1 MLKWAMAAIAAGA
14 LLVGCGAEPPPL
26 DTSGPTGLWP
36 DFAGSK
42 SGNHYSP
49 LDQIRGENVEHLEL
63 AWVHRSGDYSEGG
76 DGRAPTSFQ
85 AVPLVVNDLLYYCT
99 PYQRVFALDPESG
112 EERWSFDPKLR
123 AVGSGGPYPLSCRGV
138 SYWQEKAPV
147 AGRACQKR
155 ILYGTKDSELLALDA
170 DSGLLCSDF
179 GDGGRVALREGIGEA
194 GDTPAWEYYPTSPPL
209 VLGDLVVLGAL
220 VADQLRVDAPSGV
233 VRAFD
238 ARSGR
243 LVWAWD
249 PVPPGWKTDARP
261 GERYQRGTPNVW
273 SILSGD
279 PESGLV
285 FVPLGNAS
293 PDSFGGDRNGLDYY
307 SSSIVA
313 LDARDGRVVWRFQ
326 TVHHDVWDYDVPS
339 QPTLVELPG
348 VGGGRPALVQ
358 STKMGHLFI
367 LDRETGEP
375 LYPVEE
381 LPVPQGGVAEERLS
395 PTQPFPT
402 HPPPLHPAR
411 LEPDDAFGFTPL
423 DRFFC
428 RKQIERH
435 RYDGI
440 FTPPTTQGSLQL
452 PHSAGGMNWGGLAID
467 PASGVLYVAQTH
479 AVNVT
484 QLIPREEFDRLDPGA
499 FEYPDELY
507 PMDGTPYGVRRQ
519 TLLSIF
525 GAPCNPPPW
534 GTLSA
539 VELASGEL
547 RWQVPLG
554 TTRDKAPF
562 PIWLIPAWRDL
573 GTPIVGGGLL
583 TAGGLYFIGA
593 TTDRYFRAF
602 DSASGEELWRRRIP
616 FNANAI
622 PMTYRLRQASRQ
634 FVVVAAGGNVLSTIG
649 DALLAFA
656 LPQ

>member
-1 MLKWAMAAIAAGA
+1 MTRGAWTGLAAG
-14 LLVGCGAEPPPL
+14 LLLAACGAEPPPI
-26 DTSGPTGLWP
+26 DTSGPTGVWP
-36 DFAGSK
+36 DFAGNK

-49 LDQIRGENVEHLEL
+49 LNQIRGENVAQLEL
-63 AWVHRSGDYSEGG
+63 AWVHRSGDFSAGG

-85 AVPLVVNDLLYYCT
+85 AVPLVVNELLYYCS
-99 PYQRVFALDPESG
+99 PYQRVFALDPETG

-138 SYWQEKAPV
+138 SYWQEASPV

-170 DSGLLCSDF
+170 DTGRPCSDF
-179 GDGGRVALREGIGEA
+179 GEGGRVALRAGIDEA

-209 VLGDLVVLGAL
+209 ILGDLVVLGAL

-249 PVPPGWKTDARP
+249 PVPPGWQPGARP

-279 PESGLV
+279 AERGLV
-285 FVPLGNAS
+285 FVPLGNAA
-293 PDSFGGDRNGLDYY
+293 PDSFGGDRRGLDYY
-307 SSSIVA
+307 SSSTVA

-326 TVHHDVWDYDVPS
+326 SVHHDVWDYDVPS
-339 QPTLVELPG
+339 QPTLIQIPG

-381 LPVPQGGVAEERLS
+381 RPVPQGGVPEERLS

-402 HPPPLHPAR
+402 HPPPLHPTE
-411 LEPDDAFGFTPL
+411 LGPDQAFGFTPI
-423 DRFFC
+423 DRHSC
-428 RKQIERH
+428 RKQLERH

-440 FTPPTTQGSLQL
+440 FTPPTLEGSLQF
-452 PHSAGGMNWGGLAID
+452 PHSVGGMNWGGLAID
-467 PASGVLYVAQTH
+467 PASGVLYAAQTH

-499 FEYPDELY
+499 VQYPDELY
-507 PMDGTPYGVRRQ
+507 PMVGTPYGVRRT
-519 TLLSIF
+519 TLLSSF

-539 VELASGEL
+539 VDLASGEL
-547 RWQVPLG
+547 RWRVPLG

-562 PIWLIPAWRDL
+562 PIWLVPAWRDL
-573 GTPIVGGGLL
+573 GTPIIGGGLL
-583 TAGGLYFIGA
+583 TAGGLYFVGA

-602 DSASGEELWRRRIP
+602 DSATGDELWRQRIP
-616 FNANAI
+616 FNANAV
-622 PMTYRLRQASRQ
+622 PMTYRLRKASRQ
-634 FVVVAAGGNVLSTIG
+634 FVVVAAGGNQLTTIG

-656 LPQ
+656 LPD